1 MKADMSVSAVTVRL
15 KMLGELWE
23 LSVKLMRAKQL
34 SSETPMLGEEPVAIG
49 GSKQAGR
56 KPRGGEELRLGGK
69 AGQAHR

>member
-34 SSETPMLGEEPVAIG
+34 SSETPMLGEEPVAERWN
-49 GSKQAGR
+49 KA
-56 KPRGGEELRLGGK
+56 EEETAWQHLATLPPK
-69 AGQAHR
+69 